1 MQQYE
6 YFAVVTP
13 ARPRPE
19 DPAIMLR
26 RWVDENGQVR
36 EESFT
41 TRLTGAAWAP
51 STVLSNPAVS
61 SSDVHRV
68 DERAAVRYENALR
81 GQLSRGETYDGRP
94 YSYLAW
100 LDGST
105 VDDPTGVLRTWTTEH
120 GGEGEQRYLPGT
132 GWRDSYVR
140 EDWRRGRY
148 DGTFEPIDKATA
160 DKIVE
165 RWEQRR
171 TEQG

>member
-1 MQQYE
+1 MQRYE
-6 YFAVVTP
+6 YFAIVTP

-19 DPAIMLR
+19 DPAVMLR
-26 RWVDENGQVR
+26 RWLDENGQVR

-41 TRLTGAAWAP
+41 TQLAWVPSSALTSSA
-51 STVLSNPAVS
+51 LSG
-61 SSDVHRV
+61 SDVHRV
-68 DERAAVRYENALR
+68 DAQAAVRFENALR
-81 GQLSRGETYDGRP
+81 DRMNRGVTVDGRQ

-100 LDGST
+100 MDGST
-105 VDDPTGVLRTWTTEH
+105 VDDPTGVLRAWTNAH
-120 GGEGEQRYLPGT
+120 GGEQEQRYFPGQ

-160 DKIVE
+160 DQIIE